1 MKKNYPSHMPY
12 PSRQTGFTLIEVMI
26 VVAIIGILS
35 SIAYPS
41 YTEYVR
47 KGHRAK
53 AMAGLLQVAQ
63 WMERAATATGTYPLD
78 ANFSTELKNK
88 LKKVEGDR
96 YEITVASADGATF
109 TLTATPKGAQSG
121 DKCNKFTLKNT
132 GAKGLI
138 DKDEKEVTSGDLVA
152 ECWRK

>member
-12 PSRQTGFTLIEVMI
+12 PSGQTGFTLIEVMI

-47 KGHRAK
+47 KGHRAN
-53 AMAGLLQVAQ
+53 AMAGLLKAAQ

-78 ANFSTELKNK
+78 ANFSTELKDK

-109 TLTATPKGAQSG
+109 TLTATPKGAQSD
-121 DKCNKFTLKNT
+121 DKCGNFTLTNT
-132 GAKGLI
+132 GAKGVS
-138 DKDEKEVTSGDLVA
+138 KSTVA
-152 ECWRK
+152 DCWGK

>member
-53 AMAGLLQVAQ
+53 AMAGLLQAAQ
-63 WMERAATATGTYPLD
+63 WMERAATATGTYPTSLPGD
-78 ANFSTELKNK
+78 LE
-88 LKKVEGDR
+88 KVEGDR
-96 YEITVASADGATF
+96 YTIAAESDGATF
-109 TLTATPKGAQSG
+109 NLTATPKGAQSG
-121 DKCNKFTLKNT
+121 DKCGNFTLTNT
-132 GAKGLI
+132 GAK
-138 DKDEKEVTSGDLVA
+138 DVSVTGKKA
-152 ECWRK
+152 ECWDK

>member
-53 AMAGLLQVAQ
+53 AMAGLLQATQ
-63 WMERAATATGTYPLD
+63 WMERAATATGTYPVT
-78 ANFSTELKNK
+78 ANFPDNLKT
-88 LKKVEGDR
+88 VEGDR
-96 YEITVASADGATF
+96 YTIAAESDGATF

-121 DKCNKFTLKNT
+121 DKCGNFTLTNT
-132 GAKGLI
+132 GVKKVSASGKG
-138 DKDEKEVTSGDLVA
+138 DECGWK
-152 ECWRK
+152 

>member
-53 AMAGLLQVAQ
+53 AMAGLLQAAQ
-63 WMERAATATGTYPLD
+63 WMERAATATGTYPVT
-78 ANFSTELKNK
+78 ANFPDNLKT
-88 LKKVEGDR
+88 VEGDR
-96 YEITVASADGATF
+96 YTIAAESDGATF
-109 TLTATPKGAQSG
+109 TLTATPKGAQSD
-121 DKCNKFTLKNT
+121 DKCGDFTLTNT
-132 GAKGLI
+132 GAK
-138 DKDEKEVTSGDLVA
+138 DVSVTGKKA
-152 ECWRK
+152 ECWDK

>member
-1 MKKNYPSHMPY
+1 MKKHYPSHMPY

-47 KGHRAK
+47 KGHRAN
-53 AMAGLLQVAQ
+53 AMAGLLQAAQ
-63 WMERAATATGTYPLD
+63 WMERAATATGTYPVT
-78 ANFSTELKNK
+78 ANFPANIKT
-88 LKKVEGDR
+88 VEGDR
-96 YEITVASADGATF
+96 YDIAAVSDGATF

-121 DKCNKFTLKNT
+121 DKCGNFTLTNT
-132 GAKGLI
+132 GAK
-138 DKDEKEVTSGDLVA
+138 DVSVTGKKA
-152 ECWRK
+152 ECWDK

>member
-47 KGHRAK
+47 KGHRAN
-53 AMAGLLQVAQ
+53 AMAGLLEAAR
-63 WMERAATATGTYPLD
+63 WMERAATATGKYPD
-78 ANFSTELKNK
+78 DIPGNLKT
-88 LKKVEGDR
+88 VEGGR
-96 YEITVASADGATF
+96 YTIEAESDGATF
-109 TLTATPKGAQSG
+109 KLTAEPNDGPQKEDKCGDFTLTNAGVKKVSASGKG
-121 DKCNKFTLKNT
+121 
-132 GAKGLI
+132 
-138 DKDEKEVTSGDLVA
+138 DECGWK
-152 ECWRK
+152 

>member
-1 MKKNYPSHMPY
+1 MQKNYLSHMPY

-53 AMAGLLQVAQ
+53 AMAGLLQAAQ
-63 WMERAATATGTYPLD
+63 WMERAATATGTYPVT
-78 ANFSTELKNK
+78 ANFPANLKT
-88 LKKVEGDR
+88 VEGDR
-96 YEITVASADGATF
+96 YTIAAVSDGATF

-121 DKCNKFTLKNT
+121 DKCGNFTLTNT
-132 GAKGLI
+132 GAKGVS
-138 DKDEKEVTSGDLVA
+138 KSTVA
-152 ECWRK
+152 DCWGK

>member
-53 AMAGLLQVAQ
+53 AMAGLLEAAR
-63 WMERAATATGTYPLD
+63 WMERAATATGTYPVT
-78 ANFSTELKNK
+78 ANFPANLKT
-88 LKKVEGDR
+88 VEGDR
-96 YEITVASADGATF
+96 YTIAAESDGATF

-121 DKCNKFTLKNT
+121 DKCGNFTLTNT
-132 GAKGLI
+132 GAK
-138 DKDEKEVTSGDLVA
+138 DVSVTGKKA
-152 ECWRK
+152 ECWDK

>member
-1 MKKNYPSHMPY
+1 MQKNYLSHMPY

-53 AMAGLLQVAQ
+53 AMAGLLEAAR
-63 WMERAATATGTYPLD
+63 WMERAATATGTYPVT
-78 ANFSTELKNK
+78 ANFPANLKT
-88 LKKVEGDR
+88 VEGDR
-96 YEITVASADGATF
+96 YTIAAVSDGATF

-121 DKCNKFTLKNT
+121 DKCGNFTLTNT
-132 GAKGLI
+132 GAK
-138 DKDEKEVTSGDLVA
+138 DVSVTGKKA
-152 ECWRK
+152 ECWDK

>member
-1 MKKNYPSHMPY
+1 MNNFIYQRPT
-12 PSRQTGFTLIEVMI
+12 QTGFTLIEVMI

-53 AMAGLLQVAQ
+53 AMAGLLEAAR
-63 WMERAATATGTYPLD
+63 WMERAATATGTYPVT
-78 ANFSTELKNK
+78 ANFPANLKT
-88 LKKVEGDR
+88 VEGDR
-96 YEITVASADGATF
+96 YTIAAESDGATF

-121 DKCNKFTLKNT
+121 DKCGNFTLTNT
-132 GAKGLI
+132 RAKGVS
-138 DKDEKEVTSGDLVA
+138 KSTVA
-152 ECWRK
+152 DCWGK

>member
-53 AMAGLLQVAQ
+53 AMAGLLEAAR
-63 WMERAATATGTYPLD
+63 WMERAATATGKYPD
-78 ANFSTELKNK
+78 DIPGNLKT
-88 LKKVEGDR
+88 VEGGR
-96 YEITVASADGATF
+96 YTITRTTPDKEDSRASFILTAKPEDGPQKKDKCGDF
-109 TLTATPKGAQSG
+109 TLTNAGVKKVSASGKG
-121 DKCNKFTLKNT
+121 
-132 GAKGLI
+132 
-138 DKDEKEVTSGDLVA
+138 DECGWK
-152 ECWRK
+152 

>member
-53 AMAGLLQVAQ
+53 AMAGLLEAAR
-63 WMERAATATGTYPLD
+63 WMERAATATGTYPVT
-78 ANFSTELKNK
+78 ANFPDNLKT
-88 LKKVEGDR
+88 VEGDR
-96 YEITVASADGATF
+96 YTIAAVSDGATF

-121 DKCNKFTLKNT
+121 DKCGNFTLTNT
-132 GAKGLI
+132 GAKGVS
-138 DKDEKEVTSGDLVA
+138 KSTVA
-152 ECWRK
+152 DCWGK

>member
-12 PSRQTGFTLIEVMI
+12 PSRQTGFPLIEVMI

-53 AMAGLLQVAQ
+53 AMAGLLQATQ
-63 WMERAATATGTYPLD
+63 WMERAATATGKYPD
-78 ANFSTELKNK
+78 DIPGNLKT
-88 LKKVEGDR
+88 VEGGR
-96 YEITVASADGATF
+96 YTIEAESDGATF
-109 TLTATPKGAQSG
+109 KLTAEPNDGPQKEDKCGDFTLTNAGVKKVSASGKG
-121 DKCNKFTLKNT
+121 
-132 GAKGLI
+132 
-138 DKDEKEVTSGDLVA
+138 DECGWK
-152 ECWRK
+152 

>member
-1 MKKNYPSHMPY
+1 MKKNYLSHMPY

-47 KGHRAK
+47 KSHRAT
-53 AMAGLLQVAQ
+53 AMARLLEAAQ
-63 WMERAATATGTYPLD
+63 WMERAATATGTYPVT
-78 ANFSTELKNK
+78 ANFPANLKT
-88 LKKVEGDR
+88 VEGDR
-96 YEITVASADGATF
+96 YDIAAVSDGATF

-121 DKCNKFTLKNT
+121 DKCGNFTLTNT
-132 GAKGLI
+132 GAK
-138 DKDEKEVTSGDLVA
+138 DVSVSGKKA
-152 ECWRK
+152 ECWGK

>member
-53 AMAGLLQVAQ
+53 AMAGLLQATQ
-63 WMERAATATGTYPLD
+63 WMERAATATGTYPD
-78 ANFSTELKNK
+78 DIPGNLKT
-88 LKKVEGDR
+88 VEGDR
-96 YEITVASADGATF
+96 YTIEAESDGATF
-109 TLTATPKGAQSG
+109 TLTAEPNDGPQKE
-121 DKCNKFTLKNT
+121 DKCGDFTLTNT
-132 GAKGLI
+132 GAEGVSKSTVV
-138 DKDEKEVTSGDLVA
+138 D
-152 ECWRK
+152 CWGK

>member
-1 MKKNYPSHMPY
+1 MQKNYPSHMPY
-12 PSRQTGFTLIEVMI
+12 PSGQTGFTLIEVMI

-53 AMAGLLQVAQ
+53 AMAGLLEAAR
-63 WMERAATATGTYPLD
+63 WMERAATATGTYPVT
-78 ANFSTELKNK
+78 ANFPANLKT
-88 LKKVEGDR
+88 VEGDR
-96 YEITVASADGATF
+96 YTIAAVSDGATF

-121 DKCNKFTLKNT
+121 DKCGNFTLTNT
-132 GAKGLI
+132 GAKGVS
-138 DKDEKEVTSGDLVA
+138 KSTVA
-152 ECWRK
+152 DCWGK

>member
-1 MKKNYPSHMPY
+1 MQKNYLSHMPY

-53 AMAGLLQVAQ
+53 AMAGLLEAAR
-63 WMERAATATGTYPLD
+63 WMERAATATGTYPVT
-78 ANFSTELKNK
+78 ANFPANLKT
-88 LKKVEGDR
+88 VEGDR
-96 YEITVASADGATF
+96 YTIAAESDGATF

-121 DKCNKFTLKNT
+121 DKCGNFTLTNADVKKVS
-132 GAKGLI
+132 ASRKG
-138 DKDEKEVTSGDLVA
+138 DECGWK
-152 ECWRK
+152 

>member
-12 PSRQTGFTLIEVMI
+12 PPRQTGFTLIEVMI

-47 KGHRAK
+47 KGHRAN
-53 AMAGLLQVAQ
+53 AIAGLLQVAQ

-78 ANFSTELKNK
+78 ANFSTELKDK

-109 TLTATPKGAQSG
+109 ILTATAKGAQVD
-121 DKCNKFTLKNT
+121 DKCGNFTLTNT
-132 GAKGLI
+132 GAKGVS
-138 DKDEKEVTSGDLVA
+138 KSTVA
-152 ECWRK
+152 DCWGK

>member
-12 PSRQTGFTLIEVMI
+12 PPRQTGFTLIEVMI

-53 AMAGLLQVAQ
+53 AMAGLLEAAR
-63 WMERAATATGTYPLD
+63 WMERAATATGTYPVT
-78 ANFSTELKNK
+78 ANFPANLKT
-88 LKKVEGDR
+88 VEGDR
-96 YEITVASADGATF
+96 YTIAAESDGATF
-109 TLTATPKGAQSG
+109 TLTATPKGAQSD
-121 DKCNKFTLKNT
+121 DKCGDFTLTNT
-132 GAKGLI
+132 GAKGVS
-138 DKDEKEVTSGDLVA
+138 KSTVA
-152 ECWRK
+152 DCWGK

>member
-53 AMAGLLQVAQ
+53 AMAGLLQAAQ
-63 WMERAATATGTYPLD
+63 WMERAATATGTYPVT
-78 ANFSTELKNK
+78 ANFPANLKT
-88 LKKVEGDR
+88 VEGDR
-96 YEITVASADGATF
+96 YDIAAESDGATF
-109 TLTATPKGAQSG
+109 NLTATPKGAQSG
-121 DKCNKFTLKNT
+121 DKCGNFILYNT
-132 GAKGLI
+132 GKKEISASGKE
-138 DKDEKEVTSGDLVA
+138 DECGWK
-152 ECWRK
+152 

>member
-53 AMAGLLQVAQ
+53 AMAGLLEAAR
-63 WMERAATATGTYPLD
+63 WMERAATATGTYPAD
-78 ANFSTELKNK
+78 IPGNLKT
-88 LKKVEGDR
+88 VEGGR
-96 YEITVASADGATF
+96 YTIEAESDGATF
-109 TLTATPKGAQSG
+109 KLTAEPNDGPQKEDKCGDFTLTNAGVKKVSASGKG
-121 DKCNKFTLKNT
+121 
-132 GAKGLI
+132 
-138 DKDEKEVTSGDLVA
+138 DECGWK
-152 ECWRK
+152 

>member
-53 AMAGLLQVAQ
+53 AMAGLLQAAQ
-63 WMERAATATGTYPLD
+63 WMERAATATGTYPVT
-78 ANFSTELKNK
+78 ANFPANLKT
-88 LKKVEGDR
+88 VEGDR
-96 YEITVASADGATF
+96 YTIEAESDGATF

-121 DKCNKFTLKNT
+121 DKCGNFTLTNT
-132 GAKGLI
+132 GAK
-138 DKDEKEVTSGDLVA
+138 DVSVTGKKA
-152 ECWRK
+152 ECWDK

>member
-47 KGHRAK
+47 KGHRAN
-53 AMAGLLQVAQ
+53 AMAGLLKAAQ
-63 WMERAATATGTYPLD
+63 WMERAATATGTYPTSLPGD
-78 ANFSTELKNK
+78 LE
-88 LKKVEGDR
+88 KVEGDR
-96 YEITVASADGATF
+96 YTIALKDDSTTAAF
-109 TLTATPKGAQSG
+109 TLIATPKGAQSG
-121 DKCNKFTLKNT
+121 DKCGDFILYNT
-132 GAKGLI
+132 GKKEISASGKE
-138 DKDEKEVTSGDLVA
+138 DECGWK
-152 ECWRK
+152 

>member
-53 AMAGLLQVAQ
+53 AMAGLLQAAQ
-63 WMERAATATGTYPLD
+63 WMERAATATGTYPLLD
-78 ANFSTELKNK
+78 PNDQNK
-88 LKKVEGDR
+88 KLPSNLREVEGKR
-96 YEITVASADGATF
+96 YTIEAESDGATF
-109 TLTATPKGAQSG
+109 KLTAKPNDGPQKEDKCGDFTLT
-121 DKCNKFTLKNT
+121 NT
-132 GAKGLI
+132 GLPGANGK
-138 DKDEKEVTSGDLVA
+138 KSGEAGYDA
-152 ECWRK
+152 SCWGK

>member
-1 MKKNYPSHMPY
+1 MQKNYPSHMPY

-47 KGHRAK
+47 KGHRAN
-53 AMAGLLQVAQ
+53 AMAGLLKAAQ
-63 WMERAATATGTYPLD
+63 WMERAATATGTYPVT
-78 ANFSTELKNK
+78 ANFPANLKT
-88 LKKVEGDR
+88 VEGDR
-96 YEITVASADGATF
+96 YDIAAVSDGATF

-121 DKCNKFTLKNT
+121 DKCGNFTLTNT
-132 GAKGLI
+132 GLPGANGK
-138 DKDEKEVTSGDLVA
+138 KSGEAGYDA
-152 ECWRK
+152 SCWGK

>member
-53 AMAGLLQVAQ
+53 AMAGLLEAAR
-63 WMERAATATGTYPLD
+63 WMERAATATGKYPD
-78 ANFSTELKNK
+78 DIPGNLKT
-88 LKKVEGDR
+88 VEGGR
-96 YEITVASADGATF
+96 YTITRTTPDKEDSRASFKLTAEPNDGPQKEDKCGDF
-109 TLTATPKGAQSG
+109 TLT
-121 DKCNKFTLKNT
+121 NT
-132 GAKGLI
+132 GAEGVSKSTVV
-138 DKDEKEVTSGDLVA
+138 D
-152 ECWRK
+152 CWGK

>member
-53 AMAGLLQVAQ
+53 AMAGLLQAAQ
-63 WMERAATATGTYPLD
+63 WMERAATATGTYPTSLPGD
-78 ANFSTELKNK
+78 LE
-88 LKKVEGDR
+88 KVEGDR
-96 YEITVASADGATF
+96 YTIEAESDGATF
-109 TLTATPKGAQSG
+109 NLTATPKGAQSG
-121 DKCNKFTLKNT
+121 DKCGNFTLTNT
-132 GAKGLI
+132 GAKGVS
-138 DKDEKEVTSGDLVA
+138 KSTVA
-152 ECWRK
+152 DCWGK

>member
-1 MKKNYPSHMPY
+1 MQKNYLSHMPY

-53 AMAGLLQVAQ
+53 AMAGLLQAAQ
-63 WMERAATATGTYPLD
+63 WMERAATATGTYPVT
-78 ANFSTELKNK
+78 ANFPDNLIT
-88 LKKVEGDR
+88 VEGDR
-96 YEITVASADGATF
+96 YTIAAESDGATF
-109 TLTATPKGAQSG
+109 TLTATPKGTQSG
-121 DKCNKFTLKNT
+121 DKCGNFTLTNAGVKKVSAS
-132 GAKGLI
+132 GKG
-138 DKDEKEVTSGDLVA
+138 DECGWK
-152 ECWRK
+152 

>member
-1 MKKNYPSHMPY
+1 MQKNYPSHMPY
-12 PSRQTGFTLIEVMI
+12 PFRQTGFTLIEVMI

-53 AMAGLLQVAQ
+53 AMAGLLEAAR
-63 WMERAATATGTYPLD
+63 WMERAATATGTYPVT
-78 ANFSTELKNK
+78 ANFPANLKT
-88 LKKVEGDR
+88 VEGDR
-96 YEITVASADGATF
+96 YTIAAASDGATF

-121 DKCNKFTLKNT
+121 DKCGNFTLTNT
-132 GAKGLI
+132 GAK
-138 DKDEKEVTSGDLVA
+138 DVSVSGKKA
-152 ECWRK
+152 ECWDK

>member
-1 MKKNYPSHMPY
+1 MQKNYLSHMQY

-53 AMAGLLQVAQ
+53 AMAGLLEAAR
-63 WMERAATATGTYPLD
+63 WMERAATATGKYPD
-78 ANFSTELKNK
+78 DIPGNLKT
-88 LKKVEGDR
+88 VEGGR
-96 YEITVASADGATF
+96 YTITRTTPDKEDSRASF
-109 TLTATPKGAQSG
+109 ILTATPKGAQSG
-121 DKCNKFTLKNT
+121 DKCGNFTLTNT
-132 GAKGLI
+132 GAEGVSKSTVV
-138 DKDEKEVTSGDLVA
+138 D
-152 ECWRK
+152 CWGK